1 MIANKYRFHGHGSL
15 KFLFKNGA
23 STRDKLF
30 GLKYIVNPKRQHP
43 RIAVIVSKKIYKSAV
58 KRNRIRRRIFE
69 VIRVYWLAHNHN
81 TNLDIA
87 ITVLSP
93 GVLDI
98 PHAELLTSLSNLFK
112 ELPNPTASR

>member
-15 KFLFKNGA
+15 KFLFRNG
-23 STRDKLF
+23 SSSRDKLF

-93 GVLDI
+93 SILEI
-98 PHAELLTSLSNLFK
+98 PHTELLTGLSSLLK
-112 ELPNPTASR
+112 DLPSPTSLK

>member
-15 KFLFKNGA
+15 KFLFKNG
-23 STRDKLF
+23 SLTRGKLF
-30 GLKYIVNPKRQHP
+30 GLRYIINPKRQHP

-69 VIRVYWLAHNHN
+69 AIRVYWLDYNLN

-87 ITVLSP
+87 ITVTSP
-93 GVLDI
+93 DILDI
-98 PHAELLTSLSNLFK
+98 PHAELLANLSNLFE
-112 ELPNPTASR
+112 ELPGVALSK